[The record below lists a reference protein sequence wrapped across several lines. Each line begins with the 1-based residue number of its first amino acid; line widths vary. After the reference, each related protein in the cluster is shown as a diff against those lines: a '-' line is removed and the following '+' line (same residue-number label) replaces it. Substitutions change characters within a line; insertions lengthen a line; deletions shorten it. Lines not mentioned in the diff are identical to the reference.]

1 MLFQHA
7 WKHHSWYPHE
17 VVASL
22 PEGHSLLRVCLAWAQ
37 CRWHPKLSEP
47 LREIPI
53 RSFRGEGPRASSSAT
68 SEACILKLRRVSGR
82 FVTDRI
88 STETPLELQK
98 DVLCPPGVL
107 LCGALKKHEKT
118 PKPKKQ
124 RQSHGW
130 SWTWRMDTSKIPFR
144 SSWQVVKLFVDEL
157 SHQKSGVQNST
168 IPF

>member
-37 CRWHPKLSEP
+37 CRWHPNFPSRFGKSHQKLP
-47 LREIPI
+47 G
-53 RSFRGEGPRASSSAT
+53 RGPSCKFKRNFGGLHPEAT
-68 SEACILKLRRVSGR
+68 SRVSGR

-88 STETPLELQK
+88 STTNTPGATK
-98 DVLCPPGVL
+98 NVLCPPVVL
-107 LCGALKKHEKT
+107 LCGATKKRQNQINNRQKKWMILDLKNGHKEIHFEAVGRLWNSSLMSCP
-118 PKPKKQ
+118 PKSQ
-124 RQSHGW
+124 N
-130 SWTWRMDTSKIPFR
+130 
-144 SSWQVVKLFVDEL
+144 QVFLF
-157 SHQKSGVQNST
+157 T